1 MAKLTI
7 TRCRVDGGQTTALS
21 GPANV
26 FRCSINPAD
35 YKHSF
40 AISYTGKTPESGQP
54 IGRASASPRFSSTLA
69 ERIAFSIVLD
79 GTGVVPDAA
88 GLTVAGQLAQLKGIV
103 YEYSGSDHEP
113 NVVRLAWGRG
123 LQSFYGRLESMT
135 VDYTLFR
142 ASGEAL
148 RAKVAMNFVSFA
160 TQVEEALRAQ
170 RSSPDMT
177 HVVTVRAGDT
187 LPLLCQRIYRDA
199 SKYVE
204 VARLNDLD
212 GFRALE
218 PDTVLRFPPMR

>member
-1 MAKLTI
+1 MAKLTL
-7 TRCRVDGGQTTALS
+7 TRCRVDDGQTTALS

-40 AISYTGKTPESGQP
+40 AISYTGKTPETGQP
-54 IGRASASPRFSSTLA
+54 LGRSAAMPKYSSTMA
-69 ERIAFSIVLD
+69 EQISFTIVLD
-79 GTGVVPDAA
+79 GTGVVPDTA
-88 GLTVAGQLAQLKGIV
+88 GLTVAGQLGQLKGIV
-103 YEYSGSDHEP
+103 YDYSGSDHEP
-113 NVVRLAWGRG
+113 NVVKIAWGRG
-123 LQSFYGRLESMT
+123 LQSFFGRLVSMN

-148 RAKVAMNFVSFA
+148 RAKVALNFVSFA
-160 TQVEEALRAQ
+160 TQVEEALRAR

-177 HVVTVRAGDT
+177 HAVTVRAGDT

-199 SKYVE
+199 ARYAE

-212 GFRALE
+212 GFRDLQ
-218 PDTVLRFPPMR
+218 PGTVLRFPPIR